1 MASTKKYIY
10 TIDDGCFHAAHL
22 LLLVVSCS
30 STLGAIGWGLQG
42 ATSGMEDAK
51 DQIVQESK
59 NSTLPSQDEKNPFV
73 PGREIPPDA
82 QDQIQRFYHDCGVRA
97 EGHEG
102 TPHEALILALGYL
115 GVRDLF
121 LIENVCTSLR
131 SVFQNDPLLWRD
143 ILINPPPNEKIT
155 DDVLLQNNWLRPR

>member
-1 MASTKKYIY
+1 MENILIASFLLQHELSDNAIA
-10 TIDDGCFHAAHL
+10 GC
-22 LLLVVSCS
+22 
-30 STLGAIGWGLQG
+30 IENE
-42 ATSGMEDAK
+42 EDALSFGDK
-51 DQIVQESK
+51 DMVSVDQE
-59 NSTLPSQDEKNPFV
+59 NEKF
-73 PGREIPPDA
+73 
-82 QDQIQRFYHDCGVRA
+82 QDCGVRA

>member
-82 QDQIQRFYHDCGVRA
+82 QDQIQRFYHRMLCLLGIKIWFR
-97 EGHEG
+97 
-102 TPHEALILALGYL
+102 LIRKMKNFRTVGFVLRDMKEPLMKLLFWRLAIWVYGIFFLL
-115 GVRDLF
+115 RMFAHLCDLYF
-121 LIENVCTSLR
+121 R
-131 SVFQNDPLLWRD
+131 M
-143 ILINPPPNEKIT
+143 ILFYGGIFS
-155 DDVLLQNNWLRPR
+155 